1 MGGGHGGGSGAGAEE
16 EKRVDVT
23 EEGKQLVRICSS
35 QIKVEW
41 AKTSLCDIVFNCDII
56 MASKLFE
63 FFLFKDVT
71 KNAGIYRLKSLSPS

>member
-1 MGGGHGGGSGAGAEE
+1 MGGGRGGGQGGGAEE

-41 AKTSLCDIVFNCDII
+41 AKTSFCDIVFNC
-56 MASKLFE
+56 
-63 FFLFKDVT
+63 
-71 KNAGIYRLKSLSPS
+71 